1 MKKILAWVLALTMV
15 AAGSI
20 GATLAFLVNTDEDV
34 NVMTLGKVKIDQLE
48 YERTDTEA
56 EGEDA
61 EVQKFRHDKPL
72 FPGVYDNAFDFSE
85 KDGLVPW
92 DAIGKDG
99 YTSDIWDPSKINNEQ
114 DKMVFVR
121 NKGDYDA
128 YVRTVFAF
136 EASPDWSYADFQR
149 LIHLN
154 NNTTDW
160 TWKWIE
166 TPVTVG
172 EGTYYVAVAT
182 YNHILPPA
190 AISDISLSQVLM
202 DKTVTNA
209 DLQKLGETYTILV
222 NTQAVQ
228 ADGFTDLETA
238 LDESFGPISAEKL
251 PFLTEQPAAGVDMKD
266 ALRYLNADGVTD
278 ISKQVQNVVFG
289 FEKDYPEM
297 ILKNDGIQVQ
307 TAQGANAYAYYE
319 QNSDGLYTVYILS
332 SDPVYAPVDS
342 TGLFENMSAL
352 TTVDTSNL
360 DVSQVEVMD
369 RMFYSCEKLQSVDVS
384 DWDTSNVKTTND
396 MFYRCISV
404 NGLDVS
410 QWDVSNVTSMSGMFD
425 LFGKSQTTT
434 ALTYLD
440 VSKWDV
446 SNVTDM
452 SRLFLGCNKLNG
464 LVLKNWDVGNVT
476 NLYRTLGNLYSQ
488 EYFDIEDWD
497 VSSCTT
503 LEDTFVNAEKIKS
516 LDLSKWDVSNVTNM
530 QGTFT
535 SFLVCTE
542 LNLTGWDTSKVTNM
556 LQTFWNC
563 RSLVSIP
570 GLSEFDT
577 SNVKTFQGMFGQ
589 CAKNGQNLHLDLSN
603 WDTSSATTMRLMFYM
618 ADYVTVEGTENW
630 NVSNVTNAYAMFYKA
645 NSITE
650 LDLSGWQPSSL
661 TDARYMFQGCSNLE
675 TIYVSDLWT
684 NASITSSG
692 NMFAGCGKLTGGA
705 GTKVSNTGHINARID
720 LPAVTD
726 AEGNVI
732 TPAVPGYLT
741 HINDKP
747 VTENP

>member
-1 MKKILAWVLALTMV
+1 
-15 AAGSI
+15 
-20 GATLAFLVNTDEDV
+20 
-34 NVMTLGKVKIDQLE
+34 
-48 YERTDTEA
+48 
-56 EGEDA
+56 
-61 EVQKFRHDKPL
+61 
-72 FPGVYDNAFDFSE
+72 
-85 KDGLVPW
+85 
-92 DAIGKDG
+92 
-99 YTSDIWDPSKINNEQ
+99 
-114 DKMVFVR
+114 MVFVR

-228 ADGFTDLETA
+228 ADGFTDPETA
-238 LDESFGPISAEKL
+238 LNESFGPISAEKV

-278 ISKQVQNVVFG
+278 ISKQVHNVVFG

-297 ILKNDGIQVQ
+297 ILQNDGIQVQ
-307 TAQGANAYAYYE
+307 TAQGANAYVYYE

-342 TGLFENMSAL
+342 TGLFEKMSAL

-464 LVLKNWDVGNVT
+464 LVLKNWDV
-476 NLYRTLGNLYSQ
+476 
-488 EYFDIEDWD
+488 
-497 VSSCTT
+497 
-503 LEDTFVNAEKIKS
+503 
-516 LDLSKWDVSNVTNM
+516 SNVTN
-530 QGTFT
+530 T
-535 SFLVCTE
+535 
-542 LNLTGWDTSKVTNM
+542 
-556 LQTFWNC
+556 
-563 RSLVSIP
+563 
-570 GLSEFDT
+570 
-577 SNVKTFQGMFGQ
+577 
-589 CAKNGQNLHLDLSN
+589 
-603 WDTSSATTMRLMFYM
+603 
-618 ADYVTVEGTENW
+618 
-630 NVSNVTNAYAMFYKA
+630 YAMFYYAK
-645 NSITE
+645 SITE
-650 LDLSGWQPSSL
+650 LDLSGWQP
-661 TDARYMFQGCSNLE
+661 TNMADVRYMFQGCSNLE

-684 NASITSSG
+684 NAGMTSS
-692 NMFAGCGKLTGGA
+692 NYMFSGCGKLTGGA
-705 GTKVSNTGHINARID
+705 GTKVSNVNATNARID

>member
-15 AAGSI
+15 AAGSV
-20 GATLAFLVNTDEDV
+20 GATLAYLVNTDEDV
-34 NVMTLGKVKIDQLE
+34 NVMTLGKVLIDQLE

-61 EVQKFRHDKPL
+61 DIQKFRHDKPL
-72 FPGVYDNAFDFSE
+72 FPGVYDETFDFSDPE
-85 KDGLVPW
+85 GLVHW
-92 DAIGKDG
+92 DSIGKDG
-99 YTSDIWDPSKINNEQ
+99 YTSEIWNPEAVNNEQ

-121 NKGDYDA
+121 NKGTRDA

-136 EASPDWSYADFQR
+136 EASPDWSFGEFR
-149 LIHLN
+149 ELIHLN
-154 NNTTDW
+154 SNTTDW
-160 TWKWIE
+160 TWTWVE

-182 YNHILPPA
+182 YDHILPPS
-190 AISDISLSQVLM
+190 AISAISLSQVLM

-209 DLQKLGETYTILV
+209 DLQKLGDTYTILV
-222 NTQAVQ
+222 NSQAVQ
-228 ADGFTDLETA
+228 AEGFTDPETA
-238 LDESFGPISAEKL
+238 LNESFGLISAANT
-251 PFLTEQPAAGVDMKD
+251 PFVNDRPAAAVDMKS
-266 ALRYLNADGVTD
+266 AFRFLNADGVTD
-278 ISKQVQNVVFG
+278 ISQQVQKVVFG
-289 FEKDYPEM
+289 YEKDHPET
-297 ILKNDGIQVQ
+297 LLQNNGIQVQ

-319 QNSDGLYTVYILS
+319 KDDAGLYTVYILS
-332 SDPVYAPVDS
+332 SDPVYAPADS
-342 TGLFENMSAL
+342 TGLFEKMSAL

-369 RMFYSCEKLQSVDVS
+369 RMFYQCEKLQSVDVS
-384 DWDTSNVKTTND
+384 RWDTSNVKTTND
-396 MFYRCISV
+396 MFFRCIKV

-410 QWDVSNVTSMSGMFD
+410 NWDVSNVTSMSGMFD

-452 SRLFLGCNKLNG
+452 SRLFLGCNKLSG
-464 LVLKNWDVGNVT
+464 LVLKDWDVSNVT
-476 NLYRTLGNLYSQ
+476 NMYRTLGNLYSQ

-503 LEDTFVNAEKIKS
+503 LEDTFVNAEKIKT
-516 LDLSKWDVSNVTNM
+516 LDLSKWNVSNVTNM

-563 RSLVSIP
+563 RSMVSIP

-577 SNVKTFQGMFGQ
+577 SNVTTFQGMFGN
-589 CAKNGQNLHLDLSN
+589 CAKNGQNLHLDLSK
-603 WDTSSATTMRLMFYM
+603 WDTSSVTNMRQMFYYSD
-618 ADYVTVEGTENW
+618 ALTVEGLENW
-630 NVSNVTNAYAMFYKA
+630 NVSSLKNTYAMFYYAKA
-645 NSITE
+645 ITE
-650 LDLSGWQPSSL
+650 LDLSGWQPTKL
-661 TDARYMFQGCSNLE
+661 TDARYMFGGCSNLQ
-675 TIYVSDLWT
+675 TIYASDLWT

-692 NMFAGCGKLTGGA
+692 SMFSGCSKLVGGA
-705 GTKVSNTGHINARID
+705 GTKVSGTNATNARID
-720 LPAVTD
+720 IPAVKD
-726 AEGNVI
+726 EAGNVI

-747 VTENP
+747 VTE